1 MGKGGKDSGTKAV
14 EHPVQEEQ
22 RGGEHAAD
30 TSSSEWPPLI
40 SV

>member
-1 MGKGGKDSGTKAV
+1 MGKGGKDCGTKAV

-30 TSSSEWPPLI
+30 RAQVSARPQL
-40 SV
+40 